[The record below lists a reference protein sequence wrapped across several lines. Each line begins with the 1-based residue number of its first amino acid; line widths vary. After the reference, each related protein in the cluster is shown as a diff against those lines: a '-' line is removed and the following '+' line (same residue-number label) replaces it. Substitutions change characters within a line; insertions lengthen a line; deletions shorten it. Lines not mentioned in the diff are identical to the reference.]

1 MTTLTRVRTSAHFAL
16 LASLIA
22 LLAAT
27 QAQASTPASRPDK
40 SSYTLF
46 NPTPSGLMRELSTDR
61 PDQTESPNTVDAGHF
76 QVEMDLAIMS
86 FDRDRTN
93 GEDLR
98 TTDLALAPMNLK
110 VGLLNNVDLQFM
122 VDPYV
127 RSKLEDRNTSTTYK
141 ASGFGD
147 ITTRVKV
154 NLWGNDNETKTAF
167 ALMPFVKWPL
177 SSSEVRNGKTE
188 GGLIAML
195 GYELPAGWSSCA
207 MTEVDFVANDS
218 GGRDTLFF
226 NTITFAHDLTEKL
239 GGYVELAVLSG
250 DSPDIKVQ
258 VQFDAGLTYALD
270 ENTQLDCGCNF
281 GLSRAAPDYQPF
293 IGLSRRF

>member
-1 MTTLTRVRTSAHFAL
+1 
-16 LASLIA
+16 
-22 LLAAT
+22 
-27 QAQASTPASRPDK
+27 
-40 SSYTLF
+40 
-46 NPTPSGLMRELSTDR
+46 MRELSTDR